1 MGNSSAIL
9 HASTI
14 TGEGKRKPIQ
24 SDDTHNAI
32 EGNNLVWIHLD
43 ANHCETRQWLE
54 ENATYLDPIII
65 NALLANETRPRILD
79 FKNGAMIILR
89 GVNLNENAEAE
100 DMVSIRLWIDDRRI
114 ISIQRRPIKAVEDIN
129 ERFDSGKGPRNSGEF
144 IAMLIGRLLD
154 RMEPV
159 FSELD
164 ERLDNI
170 EEKVMEDPQSNEQ
183 REITSIRRQA
193 IMFRRYIAPQRDAI
207 ARLRSIDQ
215 PWMKSIHNRRL
226 QETLDQVIRYTE
238 NLDAIRER
246 AQIVK
251 DELASTLAN
260 RMNKNIYALSVVA
273 AIFLPL
279 GFLTGLLGIN
289 IGGIPGSENNQ
300 AFAIF
305 CGLLV
310 GVVALQIVVFK
321 KMKWF

>member
-1 MGNSSAIL
+1 
-9 HASTI
+9 
-14 TGEGKRKPIQ
+14 
-24 SDDTHNAI
+24 
-32 EGNNLVWIHLD
+32 
-43 ANHCETRQWLE
+43 
-54 ENATYLDPIII
+54 
-65 NALLANETRPRILD
+65 
-79 FKNGAMIILR
+79 MIILR

-114 ISIQRRPIKAVEDIN
+114 ISIQRRPLKAVEDIN
-129 ERFDSGKGPRNSGEF
+129 ERFDYGKGPRNSGEF

-164 ERLDNI
+164 DRLDNI
-170 EEKVMEDPQSNEQ
+170 EEKAMKDPQSNEQ

-193 IMFRRYIAPQRDAI
+193 IMFRRYIAPKRDAI

-215 PWMKSIHNRRL
+215 PWMESIHNRRL

-310 GVVALQIVVFK
+310 GVVALQIVIFK

>member
-1 MGNSSAIL
+1 
-9 HASTI
+9 
-14 TGEGKRKPIQ
+14 
-24 SDDTHNAI
+24 
-32 EGNNLVWIHLD
+32 
-43 ANHCETRQWLE
+43 
-54 ENATYLDPIII
+54 
-65 NALLANETRPRILD
+65 
-79 FKNGAMIILR
+79 
-89 GVNLNENAEAE
+89 
-100 DMVSIRLWIDDRRI
+100 
-114 ISIQRRPIKAVEDIN
+114 
-129 ERFDSGKGPRNSGEF
+129 
-144 IAMLIGRLLD
+144 
-154 RMEPV
+154 
-159 FSELD
+159 
-164 ERLDNI
+164 
-170 EEKVMEDPQSNEQ
+170 
-183 REITSIRRQA
+183 
-193 IMFRRYIAPQRDAI
+193 MFRRYIAPQRDAI

-310 GVVALQIVVFK
+310 GVVALQIVIFK